1 MEGAVRNLSA
11 IRRLRSEGVPG
22 RIGQRIADIGKR
34 ALLLVVVTTPSC
46 GRADMEKIRESD
58 LREAAQALELNIRAI
73 QRRDTEA
80 YLSQYLDSPDLVI
93 ATSDSLVHG
102 YFLFAEWRRASTE
115 WPDTLIVTRPALVW
129 IGPGV
134 VWAGFEYTTVIAGDT
149 LRGVSERLFSKT
161 GNGWKI
167 VVTGTNE
174 RCPLSDARCP

>member
-1 MEGAVRNLSA
+1 V
-11 IRRLRSEGVPG
+11 V
-22 RIGQRIADIGKR
+22 IA
-34 ALLLVVVTTPSC
+34 TPAC
-46 GRADMEKIRESD
+46 GRPDMEKIRGSD
-58 LREAAQALELNIRAI
+58 LHEAAQALELNIRAI

-115 WPDTLIVTRPALVW
+115 WPDTLIATRPTLVW

-161 GNGWKI
+161 GDGWKI

-174 RCPLSDARCP
+174 R